1 MDILLNW
8 LWQGTCVAL
17 AAAVVLRLSQRLSA
31 RVRCHVLWLSLLL
44 VVTLPVM
51 PASGPAQD
59 AVVESSLATQPESV
73 PAFAIDPVADE
84 VLFALAGLAA
94 AWSLSL
100 AWRTL
105 SALVALRRLKRQC
118 RPFPVAREARFVQW
132 MAVRDRGRRARLALS
147 DQVSSAAALGI
158 SAPVIA
164 LAPSLLDSLGDDD
177 LDRII
182 IHEWAHVQ
190 RRDDVTNLLQV
201 MTRAAVGWHPGVWW
215 IDRQLQT
222 EREAAC
228 DEQAI
233 AMTGSARDY
242 AACLARLA
250 EIRGSTTAALLA
262 PGAAHSPAVTG
273 RILRALARKGRPS
286 LVRSAT
292 TGAAAILTLTI
303 VTSLVS
309 GVALI
314 VMRPATLFE
323 SMVAPAA
330 AGTATLTRAL
340 TPAPKGSAARLQARR
355 EKPTVDRH
363 PARAVSSDRPAITI
377 SESAPMTTS
386 THSAD
391 NSSMTPNVA
400 GGPALPSLPPSG
412 VVPLASAPGDQLAQ
426 PAAPPGS
433 AQRQDVTPWGA
444 AADTGVAVARGSQR
458 AAVATA
464 GLFSRLGKKVAKSF

>member
-1 MDILLNW
+1 M
-8 LWQGTCVAL
+8 
-17 AAAVVLRLSQRLSA
+17 
-31 RVRCHVLWLSLLL
+31 LWLSLLL
-44 VVTLPVM
+44 VLTLPAM
-51 PASGPAQD
+51 PASGPEGG
-59 AVVESSLATQPESV
+59 AVVEGSLAPSPESV

-84 VLFALAGLAA
+84 VLFGLAGLAT
-94 AWSLSL
+94 AWSLFL

-118 RPFPVAREARFVQW
+118 RPFPVAREARLMHW
-132 MAVRDRGRRARLALS
+132 MAVRDRGRRARLAIS
-147 DQVSSAAALGI
+147 DHVSSAAALGI
-158 SAPVIA
+158 SLPVIA
-164 LAPSLLDSLGDDD
+164 LAPSLLDSLCDDD
-177 LDRII
+177 LDRIV

-201 MTRAAVGWHPGVWW
+201 LTRAAVGWHPGVWW
-215 IDRQLQT
+215 IDRQLQS

-228 DEQAI
+228 DERAI

-250 EIRGSTTAALLA
+250 EMRGSTTAALLA
-262 PGAAHSPAVTG
+262 PGAAHAPAVTG

-292 TGAAAILTLTI
+292 TGAAAIITLTI
-303 VTSLVS
+303 VSSLVS
-309 GVALI
+309 GVTLV
-314 VMRPATLFE
+314 VMRPAAVLE

-330 AGTATLTRAL
+330 AATNMLTRAL
-340 TPAPKGSAARLQARR
+340 APAANGSAARLQPRR
-355 EKPTVDRH
+355 EKPTADRH
-363 PARAVSSDRPAITI
+363 PAPAASSHRPANTVG
-377 SESAPMTTS
+377 ESAPRLATMTVS
-386 THSAD
+386 TQSAD
-391 NSSMTPNVA
+391 NSDMTPNIA
-400 GGPALPSLPPSG
+400 GAPALPSLPPSG

-433 AQRQDVTPWGA
+433 AQQQDTPWGA

-464 GLFSRLGKKVAKSF
+464 GFFSRLGKKVAKSF